1 MDNVYYLDEQ
11 GVIQLVSSISAKIK
25 EKISKE
31 IQVTENVDPET
42 GETVKTAVNPNNFA
56 STGSVVDYLKNRS
69 KLIINQQITQQSASS
84 SDNENYV
91 IEDTTTEYNGEDE
104 AQITM
109 NLASAEDIASL
120 FQNWQ

>member
-11 GVIQLVSSISAKIK
+11 GVIQLLSSISNKIK
-25 EKISKE
+25 EKTSKE
-31 IQVTENVDPET
+31 ILVTETTDPET
-42 GETVKTAVNPNNFA
+42 GEIIKTAVKPNNFA
-56 STGSVVDYLKNRS
+56 TTGSVVNYLKNRS
-69 KLIINQQITQQSASS
+69 KLTITQQSASS
-84 SDNENYV
+84 DNESYI
-91 IEDTTTEYNGEDE
+91 IEDNTTEYNGEDE

>member
-11 GVIQLVSSISAKIK
+11 GVIQLLSSISAKIK
-25 EKISKE
+25 EKTSKE
-31 IQVTENVDPET
+31 ILVTETTDPET
-42 GETVKTAVNPNNFA
+42 GEIIKTAVKPNNFA
-56 STGSVVDYLKNRS
+56 TTGSVVNYLKNRS

-120 FQNWQ
+120 FANWQ